1 MTRRFRLVLSGACA
15 VLAALLCLLYGRHVQ
30 QEAERAR
37 SEALERYGGEVVSL
51 VVATEGIEAGE
62 TVDRT
67 NVAERDW
74 LADLAPADALTGI
87 ESVLGAQVSVPVAA
101 GVPLTELNFRD
112 VEDAVEV
119 PPDRI
124 ALSLPLTS
132 NLTVPPGLGPGS
144 TLAAYEVTDSG
155 VRLLSEEL
163 TALAVPQVGSGLYS
177 AGALTVAVAPGDVA
191 AVLAAS
197 GEGSLRLALPGDEAL
212 GLDDGALT
220 APTEVPAEDG
230 SKDGGAVGD
239 GLSSL
244 GNSAGESGTGSAT
257 DATGGDGKGGRDS

>member
-67 NVAERDW
+67 NVVERDW

-87 ESVLGAQVSVPVAA
+87 ESVLGTQVSVPVAA
-101 GVPLTELNFRD
+101 GVPLTALNFRD
-112 VEDAVEV
+112 VEDVVEV

-132 NLTVPPGLGPGS
+132 SLTVPPGLGPGS

-155 VRLLSEEL
+155 VRLLSEGL
-163 TALAVPQVGSGLYS
+163 TALAVPQSGSGLYS
-177 AGALTVAVAPGDVA
+177 VGALTVAVAPGDVA

-212 GLDDGALT
+212 DLGD
-220 APTEVPAEDG
+220 
-230 SKDGGAVGD
+230 GAVGD
-239 GLSSL
+239 GSS
-244 GNSAGESGTGSAT
+244 GPGDPAGEGGAGPAA
-257 DATGGDGKGGRDS
+257 DATGADGEGGQDS

>member
-15 VLAALLCLLYGRHVQ
+15 ALAALLCLLYGQHVQ

-87 ESVLGAQVSVPVAA
+87 DSVLGTQVSVPVAA
-101 GVPLTELNFRD
+101 GVPLTALNFRD
-112 VEDAVEV
+112 AGDAVEV
-119 PPDRI
+119 PPDRV
-124 ALSLPLTS
+124 ALSLPVTS
-132 NLTVPPGLGPGS
+132 SLTVPPGLGAGS

-155 VRLLSEEL
+155 VRLLSEDL
-163 TALAVPQVGSGLYS
+163 TALGVPQAGSGIYS
-177 AGALTVAVAPGDVA
+177 GGTLTVAVAPGDVA

-197 GEGSLRLALPGDEAL
+197 GDGSLRLALPGDGAL
-212 GLDDGALT
+212 DLADGASA
-220 APTEVPAEDG
+220 APREVPAEGG
-230 SKDGGAVGD
+230 SDDMGAGGSGGPSGEGGAGAATAAPEAD
-239 GLSSL
+239 G
-244 GNSAGESGTGSAT
+244 E
-257 DATGGDGKGGRDS
+257 GGRDS